1 MDSCSD
7 IVAAVGTV
15 RLLSPCGAVAA
26 RHPAGREVYAVG
38 EGMRLPDD
46 DAALDTLLAGYVARM
61 TCRDERALEAL
72 YDSTLGR
79 VHAMALRIVGR
90 RELAEE
96 VVEDTYFQAWRRAA
110 DYDAARGRVLAWLL
124 TICRS
129 RALDALRRAD
139 PAEPHEDPAGLSED
153 VSAEADPLRQLELFR
168 RDSAVR
174 AALAALKPQARQL
187 LALAFFRG
195 LTHQEIAACSGLPL
209 GTVKATLHRAC
220 RQLRALLAGEEMEA
234 IDE

>member
-1 MDSCSD
+1 LPLPRPGC
-7 IVAAVGTV
+7 AA
-15 RLLSPCGAVAA
+15 P
-26 RHPAGREVYAVG
+26 
-38 EGMRLPDD
+38 
-46 DAALDTLLAGYVARM
+46 
-61 TCRDERALEAL
+61 
-72 YDSTLGR
+72 
-79 VHAMALRIVGR
+79 
-90 RELAEE
+90 
-96 VVEDTYFQAWRRAA
+96 
-110 DYDAARGRVLAWLL
+110 
-124 TICRS
+124 
-129 RALDALRRAD
+129 AD

-153 VSAEADPLRQLELFR
+153 VSARADPLRQLELFR

>member
-153 VSAEADPLRQLELFR
+153 VSAEADPL
-168 RDSAVR
+168 SSWN
-174 AALAALKPQARQL
+174 
-187 LALAFFRG
+187 
-195 LTHQEIAACSGLPL
+195 CSGVTAQCARHSRHSSRRRGNCCAGILSRPHASGNRRL
-209 GTVKATLHRAC
+209 QRPAARHRESDPASRVPPVARPAC
-220 RQLRALLAGEEMEA
+220 RRG
-234 IDE
+234 DGGDR